1 MKFSE
6 YLIVKK
12 CLSRGTVLG
21 LCSKLIYLKSMDV
34 NDDNVDIIIEERIK
48 SHKSS
53 TRSCLRYQYKRAYNE
68 YKEYLGVI
76 NGTS

>member
-1 MKFSE
+1 
-6 YLIVKK
+6 
-12 CLSRGTVLG
+12 
-21 LCSKLIYLKSMDV
+21 MDV